1 MIRLCTAVLA
11 SMLTVGAASAQTLPP
26 LDQQRPVLRAEATI
40 TGDIVRIGDL
50 VDRAGIIAN
59 VPIFRAPD
67 LGATGTVS
75 ADTVVEAVRAHALI
89 GLDTNGL
96 SEVIVTRASRTIPAK
111 QVEDTVAT
119 ALSKQFS
126 LGDAKNIAIS
136 FEREMRAIQVEPNAQ
151 GEPRVSRVT
160 YDARTGHFDATVEIP
175 TGAVNRGML
184 RLSGRAVPA
193 VDVVTVLHPIE
204 RGAVLKDGDV
214 GIERRARADVGRDI
228 VVDLSQ
234 AVGLAARAALQPGRP
249 LRSAELMKPELV
261 SRNET
266 VTLVFEIPGILLT
279 VRGKALDGGAEGDT
293 ISVLNEQS
301 KRTVQGVVV
310 GPGRVMISSRQPKLA
325 ANLSPSNA
333 DAR

>member
-1 MIRLCTAVLA
+1 M
-11 SMLTVGAASAQTLPP
+11 
-26 LDQQRPVLRAEATI
+26 
-40 TGDIVRIGDL
+40 
-50 VDRAGIIAN
+50 
-59 VPIFRAPD
+59 
-67 LGATGTVS
+67 
-75 ADTVVEAVRAHALI
+75 
-89 GLDTNGL
+89 
-96 SEVIVTRASRTIPAK
+96 
-111 QVEDTVAT
+111 
-119 ALSKQFS
+119 
-126 LGDAKNIAIS
+126 
-136 FEREMRAIQVEPNAQ
+136 
-151 GEPRVSRVT
+151 
-160 YDARTGHFDATVEIP
+160 
-175 TGAVNRGML
+175 
-184 RLSGRAVPA
+184 
-193 VDVVTVLHPIE
+193 HPIE